1 MTNDEKDIL
10 TKEKKQGH
18 ALLSL
23 QIYCPISVYYQRPPG
38 PPGPPGCPG

>member
-23 QIYCPISVYYQRPPG
+23 QIYYSKRIK
-38 PPGPPGCPG
+38 